1 MKECLII
8 SKLQIMIKELKSRT
22 HFQSIKLTKSN
33 SKFGELI
40 EELRTRK
47 LSQNTID
54 QINEELD
61 LINIDSDEKTLK
73 KLVFKKQ
80 YKVLQ
85 IVEKEHKLVPKNHY
99 RNKWMVLGTTIF
111 GLPFGVIFGSALS
124 NMAFLGI
131 GLPIGMPIGMAIGAK
146 KDMDAAKQGLQLNFS
161 LG

>member
-1 MKECLII
+1 
-8 SKLQIMIKELKSRT
+8 MIKELKSRT
-22 HFQSIKLTKSN
+22 RFQNKRLTRLY

-40 EELRTRK
+40 DELRTRK

-54 QINEELD
+54 QINKELD
-61 LINIDSDEKTLK
+61 IINRDNDEKTLK

-99 RNKWMVLGTTIF
+99 RNKWMVLGMTIF
-111 GLPFGVIFGSALS
+111 GLPFGVVFGSALG
-124 NMAFLGI
+124 NMAFIGI
-131 GLPIGMPIGMAIGAK
+131 GLPIGMPIGMAVGAK